1 MEVVPNE
8 MVKSRRS
15 MSIHSICDPLASSI
29 SSLSDHDSEATLN
42 VNDRMSM
49 DGDVPKFDSLSPR
62 EEQAVR
68 ALEDLR
74 AGNFQFFSRHVLISR
89 YHHVSTAKS
98 TRIFKSS
105 TELLPREYSG
115 KSMGPGKEL

>member
-1 MEVVPNE
+1 MDVVPNE

-42 VNDRMSM
+42 GNDHISA
-49 DGDVPKFDSLSPR
+49 DGELPKFESLSPS

-74 AGNFQFFSRHVLISR
+74 AGKFPSF
-89 YHHVSTAKS
+89 
-98 TRIFKSS
+98 
-105 TELLPREYSG
+105 P
-115 KSMGPGKEL
+115 

>member
-1 MEVVPNE
+1 MEQEMEVVPNE

-42 VNDRMSM
+42 VNDPMSM
-49 DGDVPKFDSLSPR
+49 EGDVPKFDSLSPS

-74 AGNFQFFSRHVLISR
+74 AGNFPLFSRHVLIPQIRPCLHRKTNKNS
-89 YHHVSTAKS
+89 
-98 TRIFKSS
+98 
-105 TELLPREYSG
+105 
-115 KSMGPGKEL
+115 